1 METESPKQPQPTERP
16 KRRRNTNRGRPSRAK
31 MRAVSAAL
39 KLEKKARAE
48 ARKAAIVAKRL
59 AAEEAAKA
67 KEAAKIEERKKQL
80 VDLAEAQKELLNAAR
95 PATLLEYTRARG
107 LPDDVIYHPRYNLPK
122 CPPDVPLQWVE
133 NFCFARDWPAEY
145 GGLGAYRHLQNFI
158 RTTWPAI
165 EWNDWME
172 RMLRSLCDADYVIRD
187 GGTMVDGGSGSMVR
201 VGGTTLRYVSW
212 VGCGS
217 ASKTF
222 CAGLFSCAW
231 FMFDQFRQKF
241 ETSITLTSTSKGII
255 AQRVWPVIQK
265 CYHEAKDEDGA
276 KLKWG
281 HLVDSKKMVQAVKG
295 DEKHSICALAVEP
308 GDLQASLDKIKG
320 RHTPRMM
327 VVVDEAN
334 STPQAIFECF
344 PNMLTSV
351 TELIVVVI
359 GNAGSRLDP
368 HGRCCEPKRGWK
380 SISIEDDQWET
391 KGVEQWGIGPG
402 VCLHFDGARSPN
414 VIAGRT
420 EHKYIYS
427 FERWQ
432 QVLRMG
438 DEYRNTLQHW
448 SQDRGFW
455 PPDGLQT
462 TVFTEALVMSHDGM
476 GHFDWIDQPK
486 PCAAMDTAFG
496 GDDCVYIP
504 GLLGLVR
511 GPKLALQ
518 VGTPVLVPFNPES
531 SDSIDYQIARWFIE
545 RCKKEGVAPELAG
558 IDATGIGRGVY
569 ALAQQL
575 WSMRV
580 LAVEFGGAASDLPA
594 SSTDPRDSKEI
605 YANRVTELWYVARE
619 MLSSGQLKGLSEQAV
634 KEFCSRVYEFVSRRY
649 IVEPKRE
656 MKIRLG
662 YSPDY
667 ADGVAIL
674 CDVARRNGLQIAGV
688 AGAPKS
694 LRGSA
699 VWEQAQQDVALLTEG
714 DYGVANE
721 YAAYADT

>member
-1 METESPKQPQPTERP
+1 MSDSNSAAAPPFRGRA
-16 KRRRNTNRGRPSRAK
+16 RRRARPSQARA
-31 MRAVSAAL
+31 RAVRLAAL
-39 KLEKKARAE
+39 AQRKERAAAHKAALAAKRQAALDAAAAAEAAKVE
-48 ARKAAIVAKRL
+48 ARKR
-59 AAEEAAKA
+59 
-67 KEAAKIEERKKQL
+67 Q
-80 VDLAEAQKELLNAAR
+80 LAELADAQKELLDLAR
-95 PATLLEYTRARG
+95 PATLLEYCRARG

-122 CPPDVPLQWVE
+122 CPPDTPLQWVE

-145 GGLGAYRHLQNFI
+145 GGLGAYRHLVNFI
-158 RTTWPAI
+158 ATTWPDI
-165 EWNDWME
+165 QWNDWLE

-187 GGTMVDGGSGSMVR
+187 GGTMIDGGSGSLVR
-201 VGGTTLRYVSW
+201 VGGTTLRYVNW
-212 VGCGS
+212 VGAGS
-217 ASKTF
+217 AGKTF
-222 CAGLFSCAW
+222 VAGLFACAW
-231 FMFDQFRQKF
+231 FIFDVFRGKR
-241 ETSITLTSTSKGII
+241 ETSVTLTSTSKGII

-265 CYHEAKDEDGA
+265 CYHEAKDASGR
-276 KLKWG
+276 KLAWG

-380 SISIEDDQWET
+380 SITIEDDQWET

-402 VCLHFDGARSPN
+402 VCLHFDGSRSPN
-414 VIAGRT
+414 VLLGKT
-420 EHKYIYS
+420 EHKFIYS

-462 TVFTEALVMSHDGM
+462 TVFTEALVLSHDGM
-476 GHFDWIDQPK
+476 GRFDWLEP
-486 PCAAMDTAFG
+486 PRPVAALDPAFG
-496 GDDCVYIP
+496 GDDCVYQP

-518 VGTPVLVPFNPES
+518 LLEPAFVPFDPES
-531 SDSIDYQIARWFIE
+531 PDSIDAQIARWVVA
-545 RCKKEGVAPELAG
+545 RCQKDKVEPEMFGL
-558 IDATGIGRGVY
+558 DATGTGRGVA
-569 ALAQQL
+569 ALVTQL
-575 WSMRV
+575 WSPRI
-580 LAVEFGGAASDLPA
+580 ASVEFGGAASEMPA
-594 SSTDPRDSKEI
+594 SSTDPRASREVF
-605 YANRVTELWYVARE
+605 ANRVTELWYVCRDL
-619 MLSSGQLKGLSEQAV
+619 LSANQLRGLSEQAV
-634 KEFCSRVYEFVSRRY
+634 KEFCSRTYQFAARRY
-649 IVEPKRE
+649 LVEKKVDMKR
-656 MKIRLG
+656 RLG
-662 YSPDY
+662 YSPDH
-667 ADGVAIL
+667 ADAVVVL
-674 CDVARRNGLQIAGV
+674 VDVARRAGLKAAAV
-688 AGAPKS
+688 AGA
-694 LRGSA
+694 LRSA
-699 VWEQAQQDVALLTEG
+699 NGDAAWRDAEALIADLTSG
-714 DYGVANE
+714 DYSAANE
-721 YAAYADT
+721 FAAYVDVS